1 MPPVK
6 IRRVVLT
13 TVVYL
18 VVSSLVL
25 GTARTVAEVL
35 VLPPLFLTLLAG
47 IVVLGVP
54 VAVALAWTYEG
65 PEDDG

>member
-1 MPPVK
+1 MK

-13 TVVYL
+13 IVAYL

-25 GTARTVAEVL
+25 GTASTVAEIL

-65 PEDDG
+65 PEDDA

>member
-1 MPPVK
+1 MK

-13 TVVYL
+13 IVAYL

-65 PEDDG
+65 PENDG